1 MKTLIIYSHPN
12 DKSYN
17 ASILETVKENLSS
30 KHELKILDLY
40 KEKFDPVLRFDT
52 THRRRDLAHDVA
64 MKDYRDLITWADQL
78 IFIFPTWWSG
88 MPAILKGFIDRVFV
102 AGFAYQNGPRGPVG
116 QLDGKA
122 WIITTHNT
130 PKIFLPFSQDYA
142 KVLKSQILKPCGIK
156 PVKMTQ
162 VTRVEYMSDRQ
173 RKEEIEKI
181 AQIAK
186 RI

>member
-1 MKTLIIYSHPN
+1 MHIQN

-156 PVKMTQ
+156 PVKVTQ

-173 RKEEIEKI
+173 RKEELEKI

>member
-1 MKTLIIYSHPN
+1 MKTLIIYAHPN

-88 MPAILKGFIDRVFV
+88 RVFV
-102 AGFAYQNGPRGPVG
+102 TGFAYENTPRG
-116 QLDGKA
+116 LDGKLTGKA

-130 PKIFLPFSQDYA
+130 PKIVLPLVQDYS
-142 KVLKSQILKPCGIK
+142 KVLKFQVLKPCGIK
-156 PVKMTQ
+156 PVKVTQ
-162 VTRVEYMSDRQ
+162 VSPVEYMSDHK
-173 RKEEIEKI
+173 RKEVLKKI
-181 AQIAK
+181 AKLA
-186 RI
+186 RRL

>member
-1 MKTLIIYSHPN
+1 MKTLIIYAHPN

-40 KEKFDPVLRFDT
+40 KEKFDPVLRFD
-52 THRRRDLAHDVA
+52 VA

-88 MPAILKGFIDRVFV
+88 MPAILKGFIERVFV
-102 AGFAYQNGPRGPVG
+102 TGFAYENTPRG
-116 QLDGKA
+116 LDGKLTGKA

-130 PKIFLPFSQDYA
+130 PKIVLPLVQDYS
-142 KVLKSQILKPCGIK
+142 KVLKFQVLKPCGIK
-156 PVKMTQ
+156 PVKVTQ
-162 VTRVEYMSDRQ
+162 VSPVEYMSDHK
-173 RKEEIEKI
+173 RKEVLKKI
-181 AQIAK
+181 AKLA
-186 RI
+186 RRL

>member
-40 KEKFDPVLRFDT
+40 KEKFDPILRFDT

-88 MPAILKGFIDRVFV
+88 MPAILKGFIERVFV
-102 AGFAYQNGPRGPVG
+102 AGFAYENTPRGLMV
-116 QLDGKA
+116 
-122 WIITTHNT
+122 N
-130 PKIFLPFSQDYA
+130 
-142 KVLKSQILKPCGIK
+142 
-156 PVKMTQ
+156 
-162 VTRVEYMSDRQ
+162 
-173 RKEEIEKI
+173 
-181 AQIAK
+181 
-186 RI
+186 

>member
-1 MKTLIIYSHPN
+1 MKTLIIYAHPN

-88 MPAILKGFIDRVFV
+88 MPAILKGFIERIFV
-102 AGFAYQNGPRGPVG
+102 AGFAYEIHPV
-116 QLDGKA
+116 D
-122 WIITTHNT
+122 WMVN
-130 PKIFLPFSQDYA
+130 
-142 KVLKSQILKPCGIK
+142 
-156 PVKMTQ
+156 
-162 VTRVEYMSDRQ
+162 
-173 RKEEIEKI
+173 
-181 AQIAK
+181 
-186 RI
+186 

>member
-1 MKTLIIYSHPN
+1 MKTLIIYAHPN

-88 MPAILKGFIDRVFV
+88 MPAILKGFIE
-102 AGFAYQNGPRGPVG
+102 NTPRG
-116 QLDGKA
+116 LDGKLTGKA

-130 PKIFLPFSQDYA
+130 PKIVLPLVQDYS
-142 KVLKSQILKPCGIK
+142 KVLKFQVLKPCGIK
-156 PVKMTQ
+156 PVKVTQ
-162 VTRVEYMSDRQ
+162 VSPVEYMSDHK
-173 RKEEIEKI
+173 RKEVLKKI
-181 AQIAK
+181 AKLA
-186 RI
+186 RRL

>member
-1 MKTLIIYSHPN
+1 MNVLIIYSHPN
-12 DKSYN
+12 ETSYN
-17 ASILETVKENLSS
+17 ASILQTVQ
-30 KHELKILDLY
+30 KHLAPEYRVKIVDLY
-40 KEKFDPVLRFDT
+40 KENFDPVLRFDE
-52 THRRRDLAHDVA
+52 THKRRDLQHNED
-64 MKDYRDLITWADQL
+64 MKPYKDLLSWADQL

-130 PKIFLPFSQDYA
+130 PKMFLPFSQDYA
-142 KVLKSQILKPCGIK
+142 KVLKYQILKPCGIK
-156 PVKMTQ
+156 QVKMTQ
-162 VTRVEYMSDRQ
+162 VTRVEYMSDHQ
-173 RKEEIEKI
+173 RKEELEKI
-181 AQIAK
+181 SQIAK